1 MTSETNIQPCA
12 GKSLVE
18 ILEQLENPQSTMT
31 ISRFI
36 VFSFRFLIGFPAG
49 TFFISIGMYKSLL
62 PKLKPQS

>member
-49 TFFISIGMYKSLL
+49 TFLSPLVCINPCY
-62 PKLKPQS
+62 QN